1 MFCPRCE
8 FEFMTGVTI
17 CPDCQLA
24 LVESR
29 PSSVRAA
36 VTPDDSWIEVC
47 GVKENDR
54 AQAAKL
60 ALDSGNIP
68 SMLVSSRFLTSQST
82 PDSDLKDAA
91 NELTIIMVPREF
103 RDEAEAIVE
112 STLGDDFIPFDE
124 Q

>member
-1 MFCPRCE
+1 
-8 FEFMTGVTI
+8 MTGVTI

-82 PDSDLKDAA
+82 PDSDLKDDA